1 MADEPTG
8 VVITFKD
15 MYDEMRKLVVVV
27 QTLTQELKESRD
39 TDRDHERRI
48 RVLER
53 WMWGLPVSIVAA
65 IAAAIKAF
73 LT

>member
-39 TDRDHERRI
+39 TDRDHERRL

-73 LT
+73 MA